1 MSMWINPA
9 AIMIIGALF
18 IPLFKGKA
26 RQIYTLIVPITTF
39 VAVIYTKVH
48 HGHGTYGVMEFL
60 GQEIVFGRVDG
71 LSWVFAFIFSLMA
84 IIATVYGLHVKEAGH
99 NVAAFVYAGSAIGV
113 SFVGDFLTL
122 FVFWEF
128 MAFGSVFLVL
138 YRKTTDA
145 YKAAYRYVLVHAV
158 GGVLVLGGVILKYMA
173 TGSFAFD
180 LMDSAVIGM
189 LPFTMIL
196 IGFLVNAAV
205 PPFGA
210 WLPDAY
216 PQATITG
223 AIFMA
228 SFTTKSAVYVL
239 ARGFAGTEILI
250 PLGVVMS
257 VWGVVYAVLEND
269 IRRLLA
275 YHIISQVGYMVAAV
289 GLGTQLA
296 INGAAAH
303 AFAHI
308 LYKGL
313 LFMGAGSVL
322 YMTGKSKLTELGGLY
337 KTMPKTFL
345 LYMIG
350 GFAISSV
357 PLFSG
362 FVSKSMILSAAAEL
376 YDNTHQAGYAWAW
389 IILTFS
395 SAGTFLHTGLKLP
408 YFTFMAED
416 RKITLKDSDKPA
428 TDPPLNMI
436 IGMAM
441 AAFMC
446 TLVGVYPTFLYDM
459 LPNQSIGHYH
469 PYTVEH
475 VVFTLEILLL
485 TWFGFYLYIKKL
497 GGQATVSI
505 DTDWFYR
512 KGSKFFMSFAWNVA
526 AKVDG
531 IVSNTYK
538 TLILKS
544 SVDTAK
550 ECWKFDA
557 GVVDGVVNGV
567 GRTILKLGEK
577 LRTLQTGNLQNYATA
592 VIIGL
597 FILVNIILIFF

>member
-1 MSMWINPA
+1 MTWIHPA
-9 AIMIIGALF
+9 AIMILGAFL
-18 IPLFKGKA
+18 IPLFKGKF
-26 RQIYTLIVPITTF
+26 RQGYIILLPILTLA
-39 VAVIYTKVH
+39 AVLYMDY
-48 HGHGTYGVMEFL
+48 GTYGVMELF
-60 GQEIVFGRVDG
+60 GQEVTFGRVDR
-71 LSWVFAFIFSLMA
+71 LAWIFSFIFALMA
-84 IIATVYGLHVKEAGH
+84 VIATVFGVHVKEAGH
-99 NVAAFVYAGSAIGV
+99 HVAAFIYAGSAIGV
-113 SFVGDFLTL
+113 AYVGDFLSL

-128 MAFGSVFLVL
+128 MAFASVFLIL
-138 YRKTTDA
+138 YSKTPES
-145 YKAAYRYVLVHAV
+145 YKSAYRYVLVHAV
-158 GGVLVLGGVILKYMA
+158 GGVCLLGGIILQYKV
-173 TGSFAFD
+173 TGSFAFN
-180 LMDSAVIGM
+180 LQNMGQIGM
-189 LPFTMIL
+189 LAFGLIL
-196 IGFLVNAAV
+196 IGFLINAAV

-228 SFTTKSAVYVL
+228 SFTTKSAIYVL

-250 PLGVVMS
+250 VLGVVMS

-289 GLGTQLA
+289 GIGTPLA

-313 LFMGAGSVL
+313 LFMGTGSVI
-322 YMTGKSKLTELGGLY
+322 YMTGKKKLTELGGLY
-337 KTMPKTFL
+337 KTMPKTFM

-350 GFAISSV
+350 AFAISSF

-362 FVSKSMILSAAAEL
+362 FVSKSIILSSAAESHL
-376 YDNTHQAGYAWAW
+376 GWAW
-389 IILTFS
+389 LILTFS

-416 RKITLKDSDKPA
+416 RKITLKDSNEPA

-446 TLVGVYPTFLYDM
+446 TLIGVYPQFLYNM
-459 LPNQSIGHYH
+459 LPNNTIEYV

-475 VVFTLEILLL
+475 VVFTVEILLL
-485 TWFGFYLYIKKL
+485 TWLGFYLYIKKL
-497 GGQATVSI
+497 GGQATASI

-512 KGSKFFMSFAWNVA
+512 KGSKYFMKFAFNVV
-526 AKVDG
+526 AKVDDF
-531 IVSNTYK
+531 VSNAYK
-538 TLILKS
+538 SLILKS
-544 SVDTAK
+544 SISTASDF
-550 ECWKFDA
+550 WKFDA
-557 GVVDGVVNGV
+557 QVVDGIVNGV
-567 GRTILKLGEK
+567 GRVVVGLGER
-577 LRTLQTGNLQNYATA
+577 LRKLQTGQLQHYATA

-597 FILVNIILIFF
+597 IILINLVLLFF

>member
-1 MSMWINPA
+1 MTWIHPA
-9 AIMIIGALF
+9 AIMILGAFL
-18 IPLFKGKA
+18 IPLFRGRL
-26 RQIYTLIVPITTF
+26 RQGYIILLPIVTLA
-39 VAVIYTKVH
+39 AVLYLDY
-48 HGHGTYGVMEFL
+48 GTYGVMQLF
-60 GQEIVFGRVDG
+60 GQEVTFGRVDR
-71 LSWVFAFIFSLMA
+71 LAWIFSFIFALMA
-84 IIATVYGLHVKEAGH
+84 VIATVFGVHVKEVGH
-99 NVAAFVYAGSAIGV
+99 HVAAFIYAGSAIGV
-113 SFVGDFLTL
+113 AYVGDFLSL

-128 MAFGSVFLVL
+128 MAFASVFLIL
-138 YRKTTDA
+138 YSKNEDS
-145 YKAAYRYVLVHAV
+145 YKSAYRYVLVHAV
-158 GGVLVLGGVILKYMA
+158 GGVCLLGGIILQYQV

-180 LMDSAVIGM
+180 LLNMEQIGI
-189 LPFTMIL
+189 LAFSLVL
-196 IGFLVNAAV
+196 IGFLINAAV

-250 PLGVVMS
+250 VLGVVMS

-289 GLGTQLA
+289 GIGTPLA

-313 LFMGAGSVL
+313 LFMGAGSVI
-322 YMTGKSKLTELGGLY
+322 YMTGKRKLTELGGLY
-337 KTMPKTFL
+337 KTMPKTFM

-350 GFAISSV
+350 AFAISSF

-362 FVSKSMILSAAAEL
+362 FVSKSIILSSAAESHL
-376 YDNTHQAGYAWAW
+376 GWAW
-389 IILTFS
+389 LILTFS

-416 RKITLKDSDKPA
+416 RKITLKDSNEPA
-428 TDPPLNMI
+428 TDPPFNMI
-436 IGMAM
+436 LGMSM

-446 TLVGVYPTFLYDM
+446 ILVGVYPQFLYSM
-459 LPNQSIGHYH
+459 LPNAVEYV
-469 PYTVEH
+469 PYTTEH
-475 VVFTLEILLL
+475 VVFTLEILFL
-485 TWFGFYLYIKKL
+485 TWLGFYLYIKKL
-497 GGQATVSI
+497 GGQATTSM

-512 KGSKFFMSFAWNVA
+512 KGSKYFMRFAFNVV
-526 AKVDG
+526 AKLDDL
-531 IVSNTYK
+531 VSNAYK
-538 TLILKS
+538 GLILKS
-544 SVDTAK
+544 SLATASDF
-550 ECWKFDA
+550 WKFDA
-557 GVVDGVVNGV
+557 NVVDGIVNAV
-567 GRTILKLGEK
+567 GRAVVGAGEK
-577 LRTLQTGNLQNYATA
+577 LRKLQTGQLQHYATA

-597 FILVNIILIFF
+597 IILVNLILLFF